1 MVIANWI
8 EVLSVAS
15 IPNVTGY
22 LLPGGNTRTE
32 IQDKGRVVG
41 NFGRKGE
48 RSGWQGGGFKSRYG
62 GVGEV
67 AKGINECRQAVYRV
81 VLTQIVYN
89 K

>member
-15 IPNVTGY
+15 VPNVTGC

-41 NFGRKGE
+41 NFRRKGE
-48 RSGWQGGGFKSRYG
+48 RSG
-62 GVGEV
+62 
-67 AKGINECRQAVYRV
+67 
-81 VLTQIVYN
+81 
-89 K
+89 